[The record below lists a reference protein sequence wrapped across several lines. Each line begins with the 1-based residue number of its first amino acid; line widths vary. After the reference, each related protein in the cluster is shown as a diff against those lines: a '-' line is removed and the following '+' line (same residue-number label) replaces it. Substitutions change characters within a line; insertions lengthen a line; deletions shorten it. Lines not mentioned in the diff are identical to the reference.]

1 MSVKSIVGGA
11 LGFAVGGPVG
21 AAVGAGIGGS
31 MDASKQQAQAAES
44 AAATQA
50 GMAQEGVTEQRRQF
64 DKLIE
69 LMSPY
74 VTAGKG
80 AMEQQQALLGLGGE
94 QAQQAAIGAIE
105 KSPFFSALAQQ
116 GENALLQQASAT
128 GGLRGGNIQ
137 GALAQFRPGLLNQM
151 VQQQMVNLG
160 GISQLGQASAT
171 GQAAQGMQS
180 AANIGNLLS
189 QQGAAIA
196 GGQLAQGQQMQNT
209 LRNIGGLAGIA
220 GGLGWNP
227 FGSKSATASMPS
239 KG

>member
-1 MSVKSIVGGA
+1 MSGVVNSVGKVIGTFTGA
-11 LGFAVGGPVG
+11 T
-21 AAVGAGIGGS
+21 
-31 MDASKQQAQAAES
+31 QQAKAAEQ

-50 GMAQEGVTEQRRQF
+50 GMAQEGVAEQRRQF
-64 DKLIE
+64 DKLVE

-94 QAQQAAIGAIE
+94 QAQKAAIGAIE
-105 KSPFFSALAQQ
+105 KSPFFSAMAQQ

-151 VQQQMVNLG
+151 VQQQMANLG
-160 GISQLGQASAT
+160 GLSQLGQASAA

-180 AANIGNLLS
+180 AGAIGNLLA

-196 GGQLAQGQQMQNT
+196 GGVMAK
-209 LRNIGGLAGIA
+209 GGLQRQV
-220 GGLGWNP
+220 
-227 FGSKSATASMPS
+227 FGDIMGMVSTGAKAYSAF
-239 KG
+239 K

>member
-1 MSVKSIVGGA
+1 MSGVVNKTGKVIGTFTGA
-11 LGFAVGGPVG
+11 T
-21 AAVGAGIGGS
+21 
-31 MDASKQQAQAAES
+31 QQAKAAEQAAGV
-44 AAATQA
+44 QA
-50 GMAQEGVTEQRRQF
+50 NMAQEGIAEQRRQF
-64 DKLIE
+64 DKLVE

-128 GGLRGGNIQ
+128 GGLRGGNTQ

-160 GISQLGQASAT
+160 GLTSLGQASAA
-171 GQAAQGMQS
+171 GQASQGMQS
-180 AANIGNLLS
+180 AGAIGNLLA

-196 GGQLAQGQQMQNT
+196 GGVMAK
-209 LRNIGGLAGIA
+209 GGLQRQVFGDIMSIVSA
-220 GGLGWNP
+220 
-227 FGSKSATASMPS
+227 GSKTMGATGGKPF
-239 KG
+239 

>member
-1 MSVKSIVGGA
+1 MSGVVNSVGKVIGTFTGA
-11 LGFAVGGPVG
+11 T
-21 AAVGAGIGGS
+21 
-31 MDASKQQAQAAES
+31 QQAKAAEQAAGV
-44 AAATQA
+44 QA
-50 GMAQEGVTEQRRQF
+50 GMAQEGIAEQRRQF
-64 DKLIE
+64 DALVE

-80 AMEQQQALLGLGGE
+80 AMEQQQALLGIGGE

-151 VQQQMVNLG
+151 VQQQMANLG
-160 GISQLGQASAT
+160 GLTQIGQASAA

-180 AANIGNLLS
+180 AGAVGNLLA

-196 GGQLAQGQQMQNT
+196 GGVMAK
-209 LRNIGGLAGIA
+209 GGLQRQVFGDIMGMVSA
-220 GGLGWNP
+220 
-227 FGSKSATASMPS
+227 GSKAMGAMSGKPF
-239 KG
+239 

>member
-1 MSVKSIVGGA
+1 MSGVVNSVGKVIGTFTGA
-11 LGFAVGGPVG
+11 T
-21 AAVGAGIGGS
+21 
-31 MDASKQQAQAAES
+31 QQAKAAEK
-44 AAATQA
+44 AAGVQA
-50 GMAQEGVTEQRRQF
+50 GMAQEGIAEQRRQF
-64 DKLIE
+64 DALVE

-74 VTAGKG
+74 VTAGKS

-128 GGLRGGNIQ
+128 GGLRGGNTQ

-151 VQQQMVNLG
+151 VQQQMANLSG
-160 GISQLGQASAT
+160 LTQIGQASAA

-180 AANIGNLLS
+180 AGAVGNLLA

-196 GGQLAQGQQMQNT
+196 GGVMAK
-209 LRNIGGLAGIA
+209 GGLQRQVFGDIMSIVSA
-220 GGLGWNP
+220 
-227 FGSKSATASMPS
+227 GSKAMGATGGKPF
-239 KG
+239 